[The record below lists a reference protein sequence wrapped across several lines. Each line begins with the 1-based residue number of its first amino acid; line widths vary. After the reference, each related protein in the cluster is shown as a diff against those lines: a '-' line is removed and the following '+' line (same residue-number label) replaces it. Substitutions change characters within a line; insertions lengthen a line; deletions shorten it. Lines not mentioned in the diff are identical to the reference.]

1 MELRFF
7 TGTINDYTVL
17 IDYRSDHIVVFKA
30 DGLTFDLE
38 AGQTVPGIAEFMEKA
53 KDLRLG
59 WGQFPDDGD
68 EVIYLYDKG
77 DSNFGYA
84 VNMDDPQCSEWGYAP
99 F

>member
-1 MELRFF
+1 MEQRFF
-7 TGTINDYTVL
+7 TGTVNDYTVL
-17 IDYRSDHIVVFKA
+17 IEYGSEHVVIFKA
-30 DGLTFDLE
+30 DGMTFDLQ
-38 AGQTVPGIAEFMEKA
+38 AGQTVPGIADFMKKA

-68 EVIYLYDKG
+68 EVIYLYDRG